1 MKLKHSE
8 QLIDRIV
15 LETGVHRGKV
25 FKVLKSLDKLIVD
38 LPEIPMPC
46 TYTMAHTKSWC
57 GHPLCRES

>member
-15 LETGVHRGKV
+15 LETGVRRSKV
-25 FKVLKSLDKLIVD
+25 DKVLRSLDKLIVD

-46 TYTMAHTKSWC
+46 TYTMSHTKNWC